1 MALSAPSRRRSG
13 QWGDTSGF
21 VGVRVEGAAEIDAAL
36 KDSRKAILREQRKA
50 NRLVAKKAEGWARAD
65 AAATGGG
72 KKGRRSQQ
80 AASANAIKGRGT
92 AASAR
97 LQVVPGA
104 RTPFAAV
111 AFWGQMKR
119 TGWYAK
125 RKYRVSVN
133 PTPQSKRW
141 IGTAWGPAVQAGDR
155 SAGPYVI
162 ADTIIDHRTEI
173 DTIYFDAHAGVVARA
188 LEGKST

>member
-1 MALSAPSRRRSG
+1 
-13 QWGDTSGF
+13 
-21 VGVRVEGAAEIDAAL
+21 VRVEGAAEIDAAL

-92 AASAR
+92 ATSAR

-111 AFWGQMKR
+111 AFWGMTKR
-119 TGWYAK
+119 TGFYA
-125 RKYRVSVN
+125 RYRYRAST
-133 PTPQSKRW
+133 TPQSQRW
-141 IGTAWGPAVQAGDR
+141 VGDDWGPAVQAGDR

-173 DTIYFDAHAGVVARA
+173 DTIYFDAHAGVVERA
-188 LEGKST
+188 LKGESA